1 VITDWSITDIKA
13 HVDKIA
19 WAESDPRM
27 DGFVTWRCK
36 RDLYE
41 LLWYIEDKL
50 EQCSTY
56 STEEELLET
65 RRENKII
72 NKLESSNSNE
82 NPGYRRR

>member
-1 VITDWSITDIKA
+1 MITDWSITDIKA

-27 DGFVTWRCK
+27 DSFVTWRCK

-41 LLWYIEDKL
+41 LLWYIEDNL

-72 NKLESSNSNE
+72 NKLESSINNE

>member
-1 VITDWSITDIKA
+1 MIIDWSVDKIKA
-13 HVDKIA
+13 QVDKIA

>member
-1 VITDWSITDIKA
+1 MITDWSITDIKA

-72 NKLESSNSNE
+72 NKLESSINNE

>member
-1 VITDWSITDIKA
+1 MITDWSITDIKA

-27 DGFVTWRCK
+27 DGFVTWGCK

>member
-1 VITDWSITDIKA
+1 MIIDWSVDEIKA
-13 HVDKIA
+13 QVDKIA

>member
-1 VITDWSITDIKA
+1 MITDWSITDIKA

-72 NKLESSNSNE
+72 NKLESSNNNE

>member
-1 VITDWSITDIKA
+1 MITDWSITDIKA